1 MASLKGVVA
10 ATCPQ
15 GCGEFETEV
24 WSLIRAD
31 EDPELKDTILGG
43 ELNLVL
49 CPDCGKL
56 FYCPASVI
64 YLDPPVDLAVFVF
77 PEDADRST
85 IEEKIKEE
93 FALVKEGLLK
103 ELKMH
108 SEPVIFFGVEPLKE
122 FLDNEQFLRDEG
134 DITGYAAT
142 ELGLKTMG
150 LRPALARENGW
161 PYRIPAE
168 QGTVSAKSVLSACEK
183 VLAVYKNLARLEKFR
198 AALAKDP
205 KLAKEL
211 I

>member
-1 MASLKGVVA
+1 M
-10 ATCPQ
+10 
-15 GCGEFETEV
+15 

-85 IEEKIKEE
+85 MEEKIKEE
-93 FALVKEGLLK
+93 FALVKEGLLQ

-134 DITGYAAT
+134 DITEYAAA

-168 QGTVSAKSVLSACEK
+168 QGAVSVKSVLSACEK